1 MQRVNTGSMLE
12 QLHRAR
18 RTRSIA
24 SAVLVVG
31 LVAVLL
37 LGGGMLA
44 RQDDAANSGATPGS
58 HPTSTP
64 STASS
69 PSDSCSDGQ
78 VTCLGS
84 GRYRFAL
91 GAPVTITL
99 PDNFGDDF
107 SVDQPGMLEMYRND
121 LETTGV
127 SIMENPTPVRNDG
140 SWSRDATA
148 GDTAKSVARWLAK
161 RPFLTNTH
169 VIRTNVGGLPAWR
182 VTGTLKPH
190 AKLAARKDSQMVAP
204 TFTLGAPKAAY
215 WPEIVGEYTLVDVPT
230 SGVTV
235 IWSWALNQHL
245 RVLKDNQ
252 ALIDTLSFGP

>member
-1 MQRVNTGSMLE
+1 MAACWLGST
-12 QLHRAR
+12 H
-18 RTRSIA
+18 
-24 SAVLVVG
+24 
-31 LVAVLL
+31 
-37 LGGGMLA
+37 
-44 RQDDAANSGATPGS
+44 AANSGATPGS
-58 HPTSTP
+58 HPTSTS

-148 GDTAKSVARWLAK
+148 GHTAKSVARWLAK
-161 RPFLTNTH
+161 RPFLTNTE
-169 VIRTNVGGLPAWR
+169 IRRIVGGRTAWR
-182 VTGTLKPH
+182 VSGALKPG
-190 AKLAARKDSQMVAP
+190 AKLLAWKESDGRPDLHVGHVQDRLLAR
-204 TFTLGAPKAAY
+204 
-215 WPEIVGEYTLVDVPT
+215 
-230 SGVTV
+230 
-235 IWSWALNQHL
+235 NRR
-245 RVLKDNQ
+245 RVH
-252 ALIDTLSFGP
+252 PR